1 MIALHHGE
9 EATLLCDETDV
20 VTYPYLEG
28 ALPKYSFQAFLA
40 FQHVLQCIPGTESIS
55 IQGVFLTQ
63 TETFIPGQIWVLAEE
78 RSGYLPSD
86 IAGRILREAGFPAAI
101 PPAPQDPQD
110 SQAASAPGAPSA
122 QRKAP
127 GRHRQNPQ
135 TTHGAS
141 PPPAPSP
148 QE

>member
-1 MIALHHGE
+1 MIPLHHGE

-40 FQHVLQCIPGTESIS
+40 FQHVLQCVPGTESIS

-63 TETFIPGQIWVLAEE
+63 TEVFIPTQIWVLAED

-86 IAGRILREAGFPAAI
+86 IAGSILREAGFPAAI
-101 PPAPQDPQD
+101 PPALQDPQ
-110 SQAASAPGAPSA
+110 AAAAPGAASA

-127 GRHRQNPQ
+127 GRHRQNPR

-148 QE
+148 RE